1 MLKNRFVRYAAII
14 LLSVFLIHQIYSAF
28 YSSITTES
36 AQFISETDG
45 ISFTGMIIRNEI
57 PIEKS
62 SGGVMHLKVSDGE
75 RIAKNGTIADIYSS
89 EKDSL
94 AVSKIDEIKKQISDI
109 ETIQSYND
117 LAAVDIDLLNNKITD
132 TLGGILF
139 LSSNGNFASAR
150 ENEDELLT
158 MMNRKEMVIGNSTD
172 YTQQLNNLNSSL
184 STLENSL
191 SQPIEAITAVS
202 SGFFVSQVDGFEK
215 VLSAEELDRFTPEFM
230 DSVTADESIINGKI
244 GKIVSDYTWYIAA
257 NMTANQSLSYKTGDI
272 VTIKT
277 QLKSNPFIKVVVE
290 QINLSEDRER
300 AIILFSCQEMN
311 AELATM
317 RTGAM
322 TVINGQY
329 EGLKVDKGALRVNE
343 NQTGVYI
350 ISGMELKFVKVKVLY
365 QTEDYVI
372 CEKADASEK
381 TELRLY
387 DKIVVKGKNLYDG
400 KIIN

>member
-1 MLKNRFVRYAAII
+1 MLKNRFVRIALII
-14 LLSVFLIHQIYSAF
+14 LLAVFLIHQVYSAV
-28 YSSITTES
+28 YSPITTES
-36 AQFISETDG
+36 AQFVTETDG

-57 PIEKS
+57 TIDKS
-62 SGGVMHLKVSDGE
+62 NGGVMHLRVSDGE
-75 RIAKNGTIADIYSS
+75 RIAKNGTIADIYNS

-94 AVSKIDEIKKQISDI
+94 AVSEIEELKKQISDI
-109 ETIQSYND
+109 ETIQGYND
-117 LAAVDIDLLNNKITD
+117 LAAVDVNLLDSKITD
-132 TLGGILF
+132 TLGDILF
-139 LSSNGNFASAR
+139 QAANGNFSSAR
-150 ENEDELLT
+150 NNEYELLT

-172 YTQQLNNLNSSL
+172 YTQQLSALKSQLTSL
-184 STLENSL
+184 EGSL
-191 SQPIEAITAVS
+191 SQPVNKITAVS
-202 SGFFVSQVDGFEK
+202 SGFFVSQVDGYET
-215 VLSAEELDRFTPEFM
+215 VLSAENLDRFTPEFM
-230 DSVTADESIINGKI
+230 DSVTADESKTNGKI

-257 NMTANQSLSYKTGDI
+257 NMTANQSLSYKAGDV
-272 VTIKT
+272 VTVKT
-277 QLKSNPFIKVVVE
+277 QLKSNPYIKVVVE

-322 TVINGQY
+322 TVINGEY

-350 ISGMELKFVKVKVLY
+350 VSGMELKFVTVKVLY
-365 QTEDYVI
+365 QNEDYVI
-372 CEKADASEK
+372 CEKADASQN

-387 DKIVVKGKNLYDG
+387 DKVVVKGKNLYDG